1 MKKLLLGNP
10 NIVSKT
16 ERKVK
21 KPLLSEPRNVNEE
34 ATDQTDSSLKLS
46 ELNSLDKEFKYSD
59 KKQEHENPRK
69 TKDENPIV
77 PSLTENVK
85 TESPSYPRT
94 YQKQHKVFTIQS
106 DILKELRTGKYKIKI
121 APSDLVDFGGQRCF
135 DMTHQLFIQH
145 KGTFVLMFDG
155 RYELHTPLEE
165 YRHGETG
172 KGMFLYM
179 KLYNNV
185 CLFNVY

>member
-10 NIVSKT
+10 DIVSKT
-16 ERKVK
+16 EREK
-21 KPLLSEPRNVNEE
+21 KTLLSEPRNVNEE
-34 ATDQTDSSLKLS
+34 ATDHTDSSLKLS
-46 ELNSLDKEFKYSD
+46 ELNSLDKEFKYLD
-59 KKQEHENPRK
+59 KKQGHENPRK

-85 TESPSYPRT
+85 TESSSYPRA
-94 YQKQHKVFTIQS
+94 YPKQHKVFTIQS

-165 YRHGETG
+165 YQHGETG